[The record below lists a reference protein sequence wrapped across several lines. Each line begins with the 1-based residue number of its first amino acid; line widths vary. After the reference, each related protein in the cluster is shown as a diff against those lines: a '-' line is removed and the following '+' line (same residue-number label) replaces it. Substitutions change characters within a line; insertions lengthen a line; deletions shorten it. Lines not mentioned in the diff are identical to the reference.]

1 MSSHLDELIACDCEA
16 CVRPLSASAS
26 ASASAFQKGTILCSC
41 SVECDCVKGVG
52 CGAQLHD
59 GTEVHD
65 GTCRSLIAE
74 AACSCS
80 AVWVEL
86 AKEPLPLW
94 EGFAYKPH
102 QVAAIHWMLE
112 RERSTPSGGLLCD
125 EMGLGKTMEIL
136 GLMKNSP
143 KRHNLLL
150 CPKAVVSQWRVAAGR
165 SRFNVLEVRGQG
177 WFMTTPFRAG
187 QPMLFVT
194 NYEKLMSKKVFGR
207 LWDRVIL
214 DEAQRVRVRSSKI
227 WAGIHA
233 MTRST
238 TWCVSATPVVNSL
251 KDIKNL
257 FELVGYKK
265 EELAQVNQLMA
276 SACLH
281 RSMAEMRPVLK
292 ELPCAPTVVK
302 EYLDFDTEDEAEFY
316 RGIQGILMR
325 RWRSLE
331 RDQSPVLFSLLMR
344 LRQISLHPQVYINAR
359 KREWV
364 NYARDDWIGASTKF
378 NALRRKMETATAP
391 SRWIV
396 FCQFHDEMEML
407 QSFLER
413 VPAVN
418 RIQMYHGGITDK
430 AKEAVIAG
438 TFGSLDDGH
447 EVLLLQLQSGG
458 VGLNL
463 QHFTK
468 VVFMSPWWT
477 SALMDQAIGR
487 AVRIGQKG
495 VVEVTMLLLREEDS
509 MNIDKKMLEKVEEK
523 RDVLTKLFT
532 YASHGKGHQA
542 ILKGPSDSLTAGAE
556 EAQVSEDPV

>member
-1 MSSHLDELIACDCEA
+1 MSSELDELVVTECAPSAPTSAAIAHAKQAKQAKE
-16 CVRPLSASAS
+16 
-26 ASASAFQKGTILCSC
+26 TILCSC
-41 SVECDCVKGVG
+41 EADAVCDCDCVKGVG
-52 CGAQLHD
+52 CEA
-59 GTEVHD
+59 EVHD
-65 GTCRSLIAE
+65 GTCLTVAS
-74 AACSCS
+74 ACSCS
-80 AVWVEL
+80 AVWEEQSPE
-86 AKEPLPLW
+86 AEPEPLW
-94 EGFAYKPH
+94 QGFAYKPH
-102 QVAAIHWMLE
+102 QVAAIRWMLD
-112 RERSTPSGGLLCD
+112 RESATPSGGLLCD

-136 GLMKNSP
+136 GLIKNSP

-150 CPKAVVSQWRVAAGR
+150 CPKAVVAQWRVAAGR
-165 SRFNVLEVRGQG
+165 SRFNVLEVRGQA
-177 WFMTTPFRAG
+177 WTMTTPYRSG

-194 NYEKLMSKKVFGR
+194 NYEKLVSKKVFGFH
-207 LWDRVIL
+207 WHRVIL

-227 WAGIHA
+227 WGAISA
-233 MTRST
+233 MRRRT
-238 TWCVSATPVVNSL
+238 TWCVSATPVVNSE
-251 KDIKNL
+251 KDIKAL

-265 EELAQVNQLMA
+265 EELVSLPPLMA

-302 EYLDFDTEDEAEFY
+302 EFLDFETEDEAEFY
-316 RGIQGILMR
+316 RGIQGLIMR

-331 RDQSPVLFSLLMR
+331 RDQSPVLFSLIMR

-364 NYARDDWIGASTKF
+364 NYARDDWVGASTKF

-407 QSFLER
+407 QSFLEK

-418 RIQMYHGGITDK
+418 RIQMYHGGMTDK

-463 QHFTK
+463 QHFSK

-487 AVRIGQKG
+487 AVRIGQKE
-495 VVEVTMLLLREEDS
+495 VVEVTMFLLREEES
-509 MNIDKKMLEKVEEK
+509 MNIDKKMLEKVDEK
-523 RDVLTKLFT
+523 RDVLAKLFT
-532 YASHGKGHQA
+532 YASHTKGASHAKASEA
-542 ILKGPSDSLTAGAE
+542 ILKEVAE
-556 EAQVSEDPV
+556 QVSEDPV

>member
-1 MSSHLDELIACDCEA
+1 MSYELDELVVTECAS
-16 CVRPLSASAS
+16 SAQPSVLAS
-26 ASASAFQKGTILCSC
+26 KKQGKETILCSC
-41 SVECDCVKGVG
+41 DADAVCDCDCVKGVG
-52 CGAQLHD
+52 CEA
-59 GTEVHD
+59 EVHD

-80 AVWVEL
+80 AIWLQPE
-86 AKEPLPLW
+86 ADPEPLW

-102 QVAAIHWMLE
+102 QMVAIRWMLE
-112 RERSTPSGGLLCD
+112 RESSTPSGGLLCD

-136 GLMKNSP
+136 GLIKNSP

-150 CPKAVVSQWRVAAGR
+150 CPKAVVAQWRAAAGR
-165 SRFNVLEVRGQG
+165 SRFNVLEVRGQA
-177 WFMTTPFRAG
+177 WTMTTPYRSG

-194 NYEKLMSKKVFGR
+194 NYEKLVSKKVFGFH
-207 LWDRVIL
+207 WHRVIL

-227 WAGIHA
+227 WGAINA
-233 MTRST
+233 MRRHT
-238 TWCVSATPVVNSL
+238 TWCVSATPVVNSE
-251 KDIKNL
+251 KDIKAL

-265 EELAQVNQLMA
+265 EELAILPPLMA

-302 EYLDFDTEDEAEFY
+302 EFLDFETEDEAEFY
-316 RGIQGILMR
+316 RGIQGLIMR

-331 RDQSPVLFSLLMR
+331 RDQSPVLFSLIMR

-364 NYARDDWIGASTKF
+364 NYGRDDWVGASTKF
-378 NALRRKMETATAP
+378 NALRRKIETASGP

-407 QSFLER
+407 QSFLEK

-418 RIQMYHGGITDK
+418 RIQMYHGGMTDK

-447 EVLLLQLQSGG
+447 EVLLL
-458 VGLNL
+458 
-463 QHFTK
+463 
-468 VVFMSPWWT
+468 
-477 SALMDQAIGR
+477 
-487 AVRIGQKG
+487 
-495 VVEVTMLLLREEDS
+495 
-509 MNIDKKMLEKVEEK
+509 
-523 RDVLTKLFT
+523 
-532 YASHGKGHQA
+532 
-542 ILKGPSDSLTAGAE
+542 
-556 EAQVSEDPV
+556 

>member
-1 MSSHLDELIACDCEA
+1 MSSELHELVLTECSVSAQPSTIAYA
-16 CVRPLSASAS
+16 IASAK
-26 ASASAFQKGTILCSC
+26 QGKQGHTILCSC
-41 SVECDCVKGVG
+41 EAGADAVCDCDCVKGVG
-52 CGAQLHD
+52 CEA
-59 GTEVHD
+59 EVHD
-65 GTCRSLIAE
+65 GSCRTV
-74 AACSCS
+74 ACSCS
-80 AVWVEL
+80 AVWLEP
-86 AKEPLPLW
+86 EPLW
-94 EGFAYKPH
+94 QGFAYKPH
-102 QVAAIHWMLE
+102 QMVAIRWMLE
-112 RERSTPSGGLLCD
+112 RESSAPSGGLLCD

-136 GLMKNSP
+136 GLIKNSP

-150 CPKAVVSQWRVAAGR
+150 CPKAVVAQWRAAAGR
-165 SRFNVLEVRGQG
+165 SRFNVLEVRGHA
-177 WFMTTPFRAG
+177 WTMTTPYRSG

-194 NYEKLMSKKVFGR
+194 NYEKLVTKKVFGFQ
-207 LWDRVIL
+207 WHRVIL

-227 WAGIHA
+227 WGAINA
-233 MTRST
+233 MRRHT
-238 TWCVSATPVVNSL
+238 TWCVSATPVVNSE
-251 KDIKNL
+251 KDIKAL

-265 EELAQVNQLMA
+265 EKLANLPQLMT

-302 EYLDFDTEDEAEFY
+302 EFLDFETEDEAEFY
-316 RGIQGILMR
+316 RGIQGLIMW

-331 RDQSPVLFSLLMR
+331 RDQSPVLFSLIMR

-364 NYARDDWIGASTKF
+364 NYGRDDWVGASTKF
-378 NALRRKMETATAP
+378 NALRRKIEGAAAP

-407 QSFLER
+407 QSFLEK

-418 RIQMYHGGITDK
+418 RIQMYHGGMTDK

-463 QHFTK
+463 QHFSK

-487 AVRIGQKG
+487 AVRIGQKE
-495 VVEVTMLLLREEDS
+495 VVEVTMFLLREEES
-509 MNIDKKMLEKVEEK
+509 MNIDKKMLEKVGEK
-523 RDVLTKLFT
+523 RDVLAKLFT
-532 YASHGKGHQA
+532 YASHVKACEASEA
-542 ILKGPSDSLTAGAE
+542 ILKEPFAAPVE
-556 EAQVSEDPV
+556 QVSEDPV

>member
-1 MSSHLDELIACDCEA
+1 MSSELDELVVTECAA
-16 CVRPLSASAS
+16 PSSQVPAPASA
-26 ASASAFQKGTILCSC
+26 ASQKTILCSC
-41 SVECDCVKGVG
+41 EADAEAESVCDCDCVKGVG
-52 CGAQLHD
+52 CEA
-59 GTEVHD
+59 EVHD
-65 GTCRSLIAE
+65 GTCLTVACSS
-74 AACSCS
+74 ACSCS
-80 AVWVEL
+80 AVWEEE
-86 AKEPLPLW
+86 KEPEPLW

-102 QVAAIHWMLE
+102 QMVAIRWMLE
-112 RERSTPSGGLLCD
+112 RERATPSGGLLCD

-136 GLMKNSP
+136 GLIKNSP

-150 CPKAVVSQWRVAAGR
+150 CPKAVVAQWRVAAGR
-165 SRFNVLEVRGQG
+165 SRFNVLEVRGQA
-177 WFMTTPFRAG
+177 WTMTTPYRSG

-194 NYEKLMSKKVFGR
+194 NYEKLVSKKVFGFH
-207 LWDRVIL
+207 WHRVIL

-227 WAGIHA
+227 WGAINA
-233 MTRST
+233 MRRRT
-238 TWCVSATPVVNSL
+238 TWCVSATPVVNSE
-251 KDIKNL
+251 KDIKAL

-265 EELAQVNQLMA
+265 EELAILPPLMA

-302 EYLDFDTEDEAEFY
+302 EFLDFETEDEAEFY
-316 RGIQGILMR
+316 RGIQGLIMR

-331 RDQSPVLFSLLMR
+331 RDQSPVLFSLIMR

-364 NYARDDWIGASTKF
+364 NYGRDNWVGASTKF

-407 QSFLER
+407 QSFLEK

-418 RIQMYHGGITDK
+418 RIQMYHGGLTDK

-463 QHFTK
+463 QHFSK

-487 AVRIGQKG
+487 AVRIGQKE
-495 VVEVTMLLLREEDS
+495 VVEVTMFLLREEES

-523 RDVLTKLFT
+523 RDVLAKLFT
-532 YASHGKGHQA
+532 HASHTKDASHTSPAKPSEA
-542 ILKGPSDSLTAGAE
+542 ILK
-556 EAQVSEDPV
+556 EAVEQVSEDPV

>member
-1 MSSHLDELIACDCEA
+1 MSSELNELVVTECASSAPPSVIASKKQGKE
-16 CVRPLSASAS
+16 
-26 ASASAFQKGTILCSC
+26 TILCSC
-41 SVECDCVKGVG
+41 LCEAEADAVCDCDCVKGVG
-52 CGAQLHD
+52 CEA
-59 GTEVHD
+59 EVHD
-65 GTCRSLIAE
+65 GSCRTV
-74 AACSCS
+74 ACSCS
-80 AVWVEL
+80 CSTVWLEP
-86 AKEPLPLW
+86 EPLW
-94 EGFAYKPH
+94 DGFAYKPH
-102 QVAAIHWMLE
+102 QMVAIRWMLE
-112 RERSTPSGGLLCD
+112 RESSTPSGGLLCD

-136 GLMKNSP
+136 GLIKNSP

-150 CPKAVVSQWRVAAGR
+150 CPKAVVAQWRAAAGR
-165 SRFNVLEVRGQG
+165 SRFNVLEVRGQA
-177 WFMTTPFRAG
+177 WTMTTPYRSG

-194 NYEKLMSKKVFGR
+194 NYEKLVSKKVFGFHWHR
-207 LWDRVIL
+207 IIL

-227 WAGIHA
+227 WGAINA
-233 MTRST
+233 MRRHT
-238 TWCVSATPVVNSL
+238 TWCVSATPVVNSE
-251 KDIKNL
+251 KDIKAL

-265 EELAQVNQLMA
+265 EELAILPPLMA

-302 EYLDFDTEDEAEFY
+302 EFLDFETEDEAEFY
-316 RGIQGILMR
+316 RGIQGLIMR

-331 RDQSPVLFSLLMR
+331 RDQSPVLFSLIMR

-364 NYARDDWIGASTKF
+364 NYGRDDWVGASTKF
-378 NALRRKMETATAP
+378 NALRSKIETASGP

-407 QSFLER
+407 QSFLEK

-418 RIQMYHGGITDK
+418 RIQMYHGGMTDK
-430 AKEAVIAG
+430 AKEGVIAG

-463 QHFTK
+463 QHFSK

-487 AVRIGQKG
+487 AVRIGQTE
-495 VVEVTMLLLREEDS
+495 VVEVTMFLLREEES

-523 RDVLTKLFT
+523 RDVLAKLFT
-532 YASHGKGHQA
+532 HASHAKGCEASEA
-542 ILKGPSDSLTAGAE
+542 ILKEHFAE
-556 EAQVSEDPV
+556 AEQVSEDPV

>member
-1 MSSHLDELIACDCEA
+1 MSPELHELVVTECA
-16 CVRPLSASAS
+16 ASATIAYAI
-26 ASASAFQKGTILCSC
+26 ASAIKQGQTILCSC
-41 SVECDCVKGVG
+41 EAEADAVCDCDCVKGVG
-52 CGAQLHD
+52 CEA
-59 GTEVHD
+59 EVHD
-65 GTCRSLIAE
+65 GSCRTV
-74 AACSCS
+74 ACSCS
-80 AVWVEL
+80 AVWLEL
-86 AKEPLPLW
+86 AKEPEPLW
-94 EGFAYKPH
+94 QGFAYKPH
-102 QVAAIHWMLE
+102 QVAAIRWMLD
-112 RERSTPSGGLLCD
+112 RESSAPSGGLLCD

-136 GLMKNSP
+136 GLIKNSP

-150 CPKAVVSQWRVAAGR
+150 CPKAVVAQWRAAAGR
-165 SRFNVLEVRGQG
+165 SRFNVLEVRGHA
-177 WFMTTPFRAG
+177 WTMTTPYRSG

-194 NYEKLMSKKVFGR
+194 NYEKLVTKKVFGFH
-207 LWDRVIL
+207 WHRVIL

-227 WAGIHA
+227 WGAISA
-233 MTRST
+233 MRRHT
-238 TWCVSATPVVNSL
+238 TWCVSATPVVNSE
-251 KDIKNL
+251 KDIKAL

-265 EELAQVNQLMA
+265 EELANLPQLMT

-302 EYLDFDTEDEAEFY
+302 EFLDFETEDEAEFY
-316 RGIQGILMR
+316 RGIQGLIMR

-331 RDQSPVLFSLLMR
+331 RDQSPVLFSLIMR

-364 NYARDDWIGASTKF
+364 NYGRDDWVGASTKF
-378 NALRRKMETATAP
+378 NALRRKIEGAAAP

-407 QSFLER
+407 QSFLEK

-418 RIQMYHGGITDK
+418 RIQMYHGGMTDK

-463 QHFTK
+463 QHFSK

-487 AVRIGQKG
+487 AVRIGQKE
-495 VVEVTMLLLREEDS
+495 VVEVTMFLLREEES

-523 RDVLTKLFT
+523 RDVLAKLFT
-532 YASHGKGHQA
+532 HASHTKDASHVKGCETSEA
-542 ILKGPSDSLTAGAE
+542 ILKEPFAAAVE
-556 EAQVSEDPV
+556 QVSEDPV